1 MRKFG
6 WYFPVKFHTTD
17 PAVNR
22 TDHVPP
28 ILLDGKTTAEA
39 IRAEI
44 REEVTQLQAKTGRV
58 PTLAAVLVGE
68 DPASQVYVRNKERA
82 CAAVGMQSRLNRL
95 PESTTTQQL
104 LELLHQLNSDNDV
117 NGILVQLPLP
127 KQVDAQAVLDAV
139 DPLKDVDAFAPEN
152 VGLLSQ
158 GRPRFLPCTPHGV
171 AQILAR
177 YDMETIGKHVVI
189 VGRSEIVGK
198 PMASMLLQRDFGLGP
213 RFANASV
220 TVCHSQSRDLS
231 ELTRLAEILIVAV
244 GKPEFI
250 RPEMVRPGAV
260 VIDVGINRVGD
271 RLVGDVDFDGLQP
284 IAAAI
289 TPVPGGIG
297 PLTIAMLLKNTLTA
311 AKLHFQ

>member
-1 MRKFG
+1 M
-6 WYFPVKFHTTD
+6 
-17 PAVNR
+17 
-22 TDHVPP
+22 PP

-44 REEVTQLQAKTGRV
+44 CEEVKQLQAATGRH

-82 CAAVGMQSRLNRL
+82 CIAVGMQSRLTRL
-95 PESTTTQQL
+95 HESTTTQQL
-104 LELLHQLNSDNDV
+104 LDLLDQLNDDRDV

-171 AQILAR
+171 AQVLAR
-177 YDMETIGKHVVI
+177 YNLETVGKHVVI

-198 PMASMLLQRDFGLGP
+198 PMASMLMQRDFGLGP

-220 TVCHSQSRDLS
+220 TVCHSQSRDLT

-244 GKPEFI
+244 GKPQFI
-250 RPEMVRPGAV
+250 KPDMVRPGAV

-271 RLVGDVDFDGLQP
+271 RLVGDVDFEGLQNV
-284 IAAAI
+284 AFAI

-297 PLTIAMLLKNTLTA
+297 PLTIAMLLRNTLTA
-311 AKLHFQ
+311 AKLHFQP